1 MHDENRN
8 RFIGRNQSDTVQ
20 KGKYLLPFRF
30 DPPRFVM
37 IHQCRPL
44 SAEKVIV
51 AMKIGIGEQIVC
63 FNI

>member
-30 DPPRFVM
+30 AWIRDDSSMPAIV
-37 IHQCRPL
+37 
-44 SAEKVIV
+44 EKVIV
-51 AMKIGIGEQIVC
+51 AMKIGIGERIVC